1 MRSILITIILTSLI
15 FPQQSKLSKAVN
27 YLSGFIA
34 SEYFNEL
41 KSGNSDLALV
51 DTIYLRAVN
60 YFEGDYSEA
69 LLALT
74 FTTVPYNEVPIVS
87 PILKNVFYYPLLS
100 ASDSIFL
107 KKNEQL
113 PRYLFYDSP
122 ANEHGDV
129 DKQAHFYGSA
139 FIAYSITLF
148 DLGNLIGY
156 FVEAFEEDFKVQ
168 SKIDRRDMDVNL
180 YGKLFGEALDIEP
193 NTLPSQVMVTRSL
206 RYFIFS
212 L

>member
-1 MRSILITIILTSLI
+1 MRSILITIIFTTLI
-15 FPQQSKLSKAVN
+15 FPQQSRLSKAVN

-41 KSGNSDLALV
+41 KSGNTDLALV
-51 DTIYLRAVN
+51 DTIYLRAIN

-74 FTTVPYNEVPIVS
+74 FTTVPYNEVPIET
-87 PILKNVFYYPLLS
+87 PILKNIFYYPLLS

-107 KKNEQL
+107 KKNEQM

-139 FIAYSITLF
+139 FISYSITLF

-168 SKIDRRDMDVNL
+168 SVADERDMDVNW
-180 YGKLFGEALDIEP
+180 YGKLFGEALDIKP
-193 NTLPSQVMVTRSL
+193 KPLPSHIMIIRSL